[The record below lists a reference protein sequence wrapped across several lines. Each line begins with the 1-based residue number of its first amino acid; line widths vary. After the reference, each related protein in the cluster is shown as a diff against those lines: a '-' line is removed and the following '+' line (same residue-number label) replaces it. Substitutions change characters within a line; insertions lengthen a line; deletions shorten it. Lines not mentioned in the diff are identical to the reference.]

1 MKLRE
6 LIDWNEALERMDGD
20 VALLEQLLR
29 IFRADAPGMLVR
41 LMAAAHA
48 GEPHELERAA
58 HALKGASAT
67 ISARRITEAA
77 REVEQLARDGRV
89 AEARVRVGEVEPEF
103 LRLMHALDEELR
115 RNAA

>member
-1 MKLRE
+1 MRLRD

-20 VALLEQLLR
+20 VALLQQLLR

-48 GEPHELERAA
+48 GEPRELERAA

-67 ISARRITEAA
+67 ISARAITEPA
-77 REVEQLARDGRV
+77 RAIEQLAREERV
-89 AEARVRVGEVEPEF
+89 AEARTRVAELEPAF
-103 LRLMHALDEELR
+103 LRLMHALDEAQQR
-115 RNAA
+115 DAA